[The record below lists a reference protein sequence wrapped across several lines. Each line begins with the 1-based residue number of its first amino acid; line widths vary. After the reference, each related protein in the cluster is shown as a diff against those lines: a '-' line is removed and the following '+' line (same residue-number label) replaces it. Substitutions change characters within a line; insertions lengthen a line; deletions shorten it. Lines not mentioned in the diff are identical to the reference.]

1 MGWWSDVLADGVGRA
16 DGIEIVSCFTRSEEK
31 RQAFAQ
37 KYNCAAASSYEEI
50 LADPTIQ
57 GIINTTPNNVHLETT
72 RQAADAGKHI
82 FLDKPIA
89 NSVGEGM
96 EVTKICRDAGVK
108 LSIGFQRRRESQF
121 RWVHEKVKSGDFG
134 ILVQAEAN
142 ISRDRLGAFDEG
154 HWRYCR
160 GNARWRC
167 ANWTSLCGCSRDD
180 NWTDCQVS
188 GMLSQLVL
196 PGDNPDVA
204 GLVMRHENGAV
215 STLNAGYASAGENYV
230 MNIYG
235 KRLPLSTRSP
245 RACII
250 WNKVTPCPNMYRLRK
265 TTPSPS
271 RWKSLATVSAP
282 MENRKSAV
290 NGHPGLWPLSS
301 GVKSANERRVVTIKK
316 LWKLESSRIMLSS
329 LRATRANRGVSGTI
343 LENETKIHSKDGN
356 TWFAKSIR
364 LRTCYI
370 GACR

>member
-1 MGWWSDVLADGVGRA
+1 MSKETIRVASLGMGWWSDVLADGVGRA

-72 RQAADAGKHI
+72 QQAADAGKHI

-96 EVTKICRDAGVK
+96 EITKICRDAGVK

-154 HWRYCR
+154 HWRYTAE
-160 GNARWRC
+160 GMPGGVM
-167 ANWTSLCGCSRDD
+167 LQIGPHYVDVLEMIIGPIVE
-180 NWTDCQVS
+180 VS

-235 KRLPLSTRSP
+235 KRASALYTLSTGMYYLEQGDAMP
-245 RACII
+245 KPVPFEKNDTIAEQMEEFGDCIRTNGEPEVGGE
-250 WNKVTPCPNMYRLRK
+250 WA
-265 TTPSPS
+265 S
-271 RWKSLATVSAP
+271 RSLAVIRA
-282 MENRKSAV
+282 
-290 NGHPGLWPLSS
+290 
-301 GVKSANERRVVTIKK
+301 GVKSANERRVVTI
-316 LWKLESSRIMLSS
+316 EEIM
-329 LRATRANRGVSGTI
+329 
-343 LENETKIHSKDGN
+343 ETGE
-356 TWFAKSIR
+356 
-364 LRTCYI
+364 
-370 GACR
+370 